1 MNIILTLLI
10 LSILVVVH
18 EFGHYLTARIFHVKV
33 VEFAVGMGPVI
44 LSKSKNNIKYSLRA
58 LPFGGFNRFAAISAW
73 NLEKMT
79 ESTSL
84 LTSVMLGAADSA
96 RGISS

>member
-18 EFGHYLTARIFHVKV
+18 EYGHYITARIFHVKI

-44 LSKSKNNIKYSLRA
+44 LSRSKNKIKYSLRA
-58 LPFGGFNRFAAISAW
+58 LPFGGFNRFADPLVDDEDVQQIGRAH
-73 NLEKMT
+73 
-79 ESTSL
+79 
-84 LTSVMLGAADSA
+84 V
-96 RGISS
+96 